1 MVIEFCSSF
10 LRGSPWPN
18 WGIFLLFGFGFT
30 LIVIMYL
37 WQLNFA
43 IARRQLKPIGF
54 LMNLPLP
61 CISFVWMF
69 NSRSKAFA
77 DGINL
82 LFTIP
87 AVAFVTILC
96 FAAFSIIVETDKRS
110 SVDAKRLSASIL
122 VSSGVISV
130 LWICLEL

>member
-1 MVIEFCSSF
+1 
-10 LRGSPWPN
+10 
-18 WGIFLLFGFGFT
+18 
-30 LIVIMYL
+30 
-37 WQLNFA
+37 
-43 IARRQLKPIGF
+43 
-54 LMNLPLP
+54 MNLPLP